1 MRSADK
7 PRPTFVPPWLFTT
20 AASALVDD
28 PDVSLVIEC
37 IGGLS
42 TAGELVERALSRGK
56 HVVTANKDLLATY
69 GPALRSLAAAR
80 GVGIAYEAAVGGAI
94 PIVRTLTGA
103 LAGERIIEVGGVLNG
118 TTNFILDAMSKGAG
132 YADALGQAQ
141 RDGYA
146 EADPSSDTSGLDA
159 AHKLAILS
167 QLAFARAVTTGDV
180 PRVGIESVTRDDVSL
195 ARRLGLTL
203 KLIAVARDGEATV
216 APAYVPREHPF
227 GTPEGVHNCI
237 RVVGAT
243 AGTLTFAGAGAGREP
258 TASAVIAD
266 VIATLAAFGRG
277 AGAGDGEQLR
287 PGAALKALPLRRL
300 VRVSS
305 FRDARPALDA
315 LAHAGIAGDLVDGA
329 PAVLTPLPCGHAK
342 HRRRTCGARHRPRKR
357 VRALGRRPGPPATPS
372 LLPRLGHLTTGYR
385 EELMSDTNGSYH
397 FDTNAIHG
405 GHSGDPATKSRA
417 VPIYQT
423 TSYPFDDT
431 DHAARLFALQ
441 EFGNIYTRIM
451 NPTTDVLEQR
461 VARSKAASARSRS
474 PAVKPR
480 SCTRC
485 STCAARATT
494 SLVRRRCTAARTTRS
509 RTRCRS
515 SA

>member
-1 MRSADK
+1 LSLSQPAHANRTDLERPPVKIALLGCGTVGAGVAQLLLQQADAIAAKAGRSFALAGIAVRSADK

-28 PDVSLVIEC
+28 PDVGLVIEC

-118 TTNFILDAMSKGAG
+118 TTNFILDAMSKGAA

-216 APAYVPREHPF
+216 APTYVPREHPF
-227 GTPEGVHNCI
+227 GTPAGVHNCI

-266 VIATLAAFGRG
+266 VIATLAAIGRG

-287 PGAALKALPLRRL
+287 PGAALKPLPLRRL

-329 PAVLTPLPCGHAK
+329 PAVLT
-342 HRRRTCGARHRPRKR
+342 
-357 VRALGRRPGPPATPS
+357 
-372 LLPRLGHLTTGYR
+372 
-385 EELMSDTNGSYH
+385 
-397 FDTNAIHG
+397 
-405 GHSGDPATKSRA
+405 
-417 VPIYQT
+417 
-423 TSYPFDDT
+423 
-431 DHAARLFALQ
+431 
-441 EFGNIYTRIM
+441 
-451 NPTTDVLEQR
+451 
-461 VARSKAASARSRS
+461 RS
-474 PAVKPR
+474 PAD
-480 SCTRC
+480 TQGIGAAL
-485 STCAARATT
+485 AARDIVPESAFGLWEDVPARPLPQAFSLGSDISLPATERNT
-494 SLVRRRCTAARTTRS
+494 
-509 RTRCRS
+509 
-515 SA
+515 